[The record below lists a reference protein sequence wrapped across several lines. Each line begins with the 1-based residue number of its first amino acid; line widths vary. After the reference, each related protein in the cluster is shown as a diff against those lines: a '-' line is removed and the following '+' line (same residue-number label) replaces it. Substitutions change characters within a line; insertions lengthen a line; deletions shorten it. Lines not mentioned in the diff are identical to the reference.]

1 MLNIIIINNGFL
13 NIFIHLKIIIVI
25 ITFNYNNN
33 NILNYFLFIL
43 LINKYIIQI
52 TKNSY
57 HTEFKIII
65 I

>member
-13 NIFIHLKIIIVI
+13 NIFIHLKIIII